1 MPSPPACF
9 RQLECLGLH
18 SSHQL
23 KPFILETLPAL
34 CLPLFCVMQ
43 RPQEKMKTQNRSATF
58 PRTQAAGSHG
68 RGTEQEHNINVIL
81 LWDVSVWERNVHT
94 DMFPFDGWFLIF
106 HETKLVQKHK
116 EAFY

>member
-1 MPSPPACF
+1 MSYPLQ
-9 RQLECLGLH
+9 RLLGQALLTF
-18 SSHQL
+18 STAA
-23 KPFILETLPAL
+23 IL
-34 CLPLFCVMQ
+34 VMQ